1 MTEDNQALL
10 NIGIGTK
17 EPVTLKPKK
26 VLVER
31 ARLVPKKKDDKVV
44 GELIVLTCR
53 HPDRKEE
60 TIELSNVKTIGA
72 GDKIKLSALWFNK
85 DDDGNL
91 AKKST
96 AAQLLRYYDVNNF
109 GDLIGKEVETTV
121 QSESNSFLCIKA
133 Y

>member
-1 MTEDNQALL
+1 MTEDDQTLL
-10 NIGIGTK
+10 KIGIGTK

>member
-1 MTEDNQALL
+1 MTEDNQTLL

-26 VLVER
+26 VKVER
-31 ARLVPKKKDDKVV
+31 ARVVPKEKDGKVV

-53 HPDRKEE
+53 HPDRAEE
-60 TIELSNVKTIGA
+60 PIELSNVKTLGA

>member
-31 ARLVPKKKDDKVV
+31 ARVIPKEKDGKVV

>member
-1 MTEDNQALL
+1 MTEDNQEILS
-10 NIGIGTK
+10 IGIGTK
-17 EPVTLKPKK
+17 EPVTLKPKR
-26 VLVER
+26 VVVER
-31 ARLVPKKKDDKVV
+31 ARTIPKEKDGKVV

-53 HPDRKEE
+53 HPDRKDE
-60 TIELSNVKTIGA
+60 TIELSNAKTLGV

-85 DDDGNL
+85 DEDGNL
-91 AKKST
+91 AKKSI
-96 AAQLLRYYDVNNF
+96 ASQVLRYYDVNNF

>member
-1 MTEDNQALL
+1 MTEDDQTLL
-10 NIGIGTK
+10 KIGIGTK

-31 ARLVPKKKDDKVV
+31 ARVIPKEKDGKVV

>member
-31 ARLVPKKKDDKVV
+31 ARVIPKEKDGKVV

-121 QSESNSFLCIKA
+121 QSDSNSFLCIKA